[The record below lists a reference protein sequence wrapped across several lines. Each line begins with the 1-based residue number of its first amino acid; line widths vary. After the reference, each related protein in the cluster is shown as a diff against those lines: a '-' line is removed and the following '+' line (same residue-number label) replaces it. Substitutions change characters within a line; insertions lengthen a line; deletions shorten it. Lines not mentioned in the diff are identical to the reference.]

1 MSKVEIIKRPVEKL
15 GGDIRKSAWSAAF
28 ESFVILVLGILCIV
42 WPDMIVK
49 LIAYI
54 VGTFFVVK
62 GGIAIINYFAEKGPS
77 DILNNKLLSGVVCVL
92 IGIAAFVIGQDVAHV
107 FSVIIGIIIIYESLV
122 RINSAIKLRAANVDS
137 WVQIAITGL
146 IMMIVGVFVTFGAGG
161 VVPLVGWMMVLTGII
176 GIVGDVI
183 FMQHVNMVVDKLTGK
198 SK

>member
-28 ESFVILVLGILCIV
+28 ESFVILVLGILCII

>member
-1 MSKVEIIKRPVEKL
+1 MSKVEIIKRPVEQL

-42 WPDMIVK
+42 WPDTIVK

>member
-28 ESFVILVLGILCIV
+28 ESFVILVLGILCII

-54 VGTFFVVK
+54 VGAFFVVK
-62 GGIAIINYFAEKGPS
+62 GGIAIINYFVEKGPS

>member
-1 MSKVEIIKRPVEKL
+1 MSKVEIIKRPVEQL

-28 ESFVILVLGILCIV
+28 ESFVILVLGILCII

>member
-1 MSKVEIIKRPVEKL
+1 
-15 GGDIRKSAWSAAF
+15 
-28 ESFVILVLGILCIV
+28 
-42 WPDMIVK
+42 MIVK

-54 VGTFFVVK
+54 VGAFFVVK
-62 GGIAIINYFAEKGPS
+62 GGIAIINYFVEKGPS